1 MKIAELLL
9 RENPH
14 WEQPSAT
21 LFGGK
26 ICSRDEPLGKMSG
39 QSLIYGVGKNNAG
52 ICSPES
58 WKKFLQRTQGHNIV
72 VTDTE

>member
-1 MKIAELLL
+1 
-9 RENPH
+9 
-14 WEQPSAT
+14 
-21 LFGGK
+21 
-26 ICSRDEPLGKMSG
+26 MSG